1 MPRTESTRTA
11 RGESPHRLPDE
22 VVADLLADDRC
33 RRVLAELVRAETPLA
48 VDDLARAVVAR
59 ERGVEPAAVDDEAA
73 ATLREELFQCSL
85 PRLTPTGLVEYDSM
99 LGTVALGTDDERV
112 RSAVES

>member
-1 MPRTESTRTA
+1 MPGTESTRTA
-11 RGESPHRLPDE
+11 CGEPTDRVPDE

-33 RRVLAELVRAETPLA
+33 RRVLAELVTADDPLA
-48 VDDLARAVVAR
+48 VDDLARAILAR

-73 ATLREELFQCSL
+73 AALREEIFQCSL
-85 PRLTPTGLVEYDSM
+85 PRLTPTGLVDYDSM

-112 RSAVES
+112 RAAVE

>member
-1 MPRTESTRTA
+1 MPGTESTRTA
-11 RGESPHRLPDE
+11 SEEPTDRVPDE

-33 RRVLAELVRAETPLA
+33 RRVLAALVAADAPLA
-48 VDDLARAVVAR
+48 VDDLARGVLAR
-59 ERGVEPAAVDDEAA
+59 EHGVDPAAIDDEAA
-73 ATLREELFQCSL
+73 ATLRDELYQSSL

-99 LGTVALGTDDERV
+99 LGTVALGNDDERV

>member
-1 MPRTESTRTA
+1 MPGTESTRTA
-11 RGESPHRLPDE
+11 RGEPTERLPDE

-33 RRVLAELVRAETPLA
+33 RQALAVLVTAEDALA
-48 VDDLARAVVAR
+48 VDDLARSMLAR
-59 ERGVEPAAVDDEAA
+59 ERDVEPAAVDDEAA

-112 RSAVES
+112 RSAIES